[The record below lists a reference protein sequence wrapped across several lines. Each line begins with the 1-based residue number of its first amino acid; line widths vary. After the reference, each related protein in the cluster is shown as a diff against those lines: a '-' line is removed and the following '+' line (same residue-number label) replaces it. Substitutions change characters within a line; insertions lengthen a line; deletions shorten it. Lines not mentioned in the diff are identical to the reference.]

1 MISYLNVPLNQEL
14 SNNLFSLITNCYI
27 DSSPRINRKKPLA
40 VVIFAFAKEQSS
52 RMSGQEAELS
62 GRLKDTLL
70 NKAEKSYYSRP
81 LNISNIL
88 AGGMNLQPSLNG
100 LELSLFK

>member
-52 RMSGQEAELS
+52 RMSG
-62 GRLKDTLL
+62 
-70 NKAEKSYYSRP
+70 
-81 LNISNIL
+81 
-88 AGGMNLQPSLNG
+88 
-100 LELSLFK
+100 